1 MTKTIQFYRKS
12 SYGMSHEY
20 VANPGDAGLIAGLT
34 GKNTIDSVVRELI
47 RDLTGGDIRF
57 EEILAPR

>member
-1 MTKTIQFYRKS
+1 MT
-12 SYGMSHEY
+12 HEY
-20 VANPGDAGLIAGLT
+20 VANPGDAGIIAGLT
-34 GKNTIDSVVRELI
+34 GKKTIDSVVRELI